1 MGERSELILEIVN
14 DRRVVSYKE
23 LAGLLGVSTMT
34 ARRECERLSRGGK
47 LVKTIGGV
55 RGLNGEFGYGE
66 KTMDERMGVNVIE
79 KRAIAKK
86 ALKLIETPSV
96 VFIDGS
102 TTCVALARLIDA
114 QCDGVTVVTHSLQVC
129 LTIRSG
135 RNSVICAGGEFEPR
149 SLCFVGAQTESHV
162 GSLFIDKAFVSAT
175 GFVPTDGTFESAP
188 AAFRVKQVVA
198 QRARDVVLLVDHTK
212 FGRRALSKVFEL
224 SQINHVVTDAAVAE
238 QDIAVLREAG
248 IKVTIASTFGK
259 NT

>member
-1 MGERSELILEIVN
+1 VGERSELILEIVN

-135 RNSVICAGGEFEPR
+135 RNSVQRIAATQQALGTSFFLFNSEDRTIAGDPVAETTN
-149 SLCFVGAQTESHV
+149 L
-162 GSLFIDKAFVSAT
+162 T
-175 GFVPTDGTFESAP
+175 GN
-188 AAFRVKQVVA
+188 QVVY
-198 QRARDVVLLVDHTK
+198 
-212 FGRRALSKVFEL
+212 GRWSDLALCIWGDSVEITIDPYSSL
-224 SQINHVVTDAAVAE
+224 SQYVINLHITLRCNSTAMRPVFCVSTDAGN
-238 QDIAVLREAG
+238 Q
-248 IKVTIASTFGK
+248 
-259 NT
+259 